1 MAIFFKCT
9 HFLLTDG
16 GTKVSRLYE
25 GLLEAFRLIISF
37 DPDLLTIVLLS
48 LRVSITAIII
58 STLIGVPL
66 GALLGLK
73 SEKRTRFFNKLIFT
87 FMGMPPVVAGLII
100 FLILSRQGP
109 FGVLSLLYTPTAMV
123 IAQVFLSSPIVIGLT
138 MVGIRAKGGEVEET
152 ARSLGA
158 SPVLTAWT
166 VIKESRYAIL
176 GAIISG
182 FSRVVAEVGAVMI
195 VGGNIEGHTRVMT
208 TAIVLETRKG
218 SFELA
223 IGLGLI
229 LLMISF
235 VVNSVLYT
243 IQRGGSKN

>member
-1 MAIFFKCT
+1 MA
-9 HFLLTDG
+9 
-16 GTKVSRLYE
+16 RLYE
-25 GLLEAFRLIISF
+25 GLLEAIRLIISF

-58 STLIGVPL
+58 STFIGVPL

-73 SEKRTRFFNKLIFT
+73 SERKTRFFNKLIFT
-87 FMGMPPVVAGLII
+87 FMGTPPVVAGLII

-109 FGVLSLLYTPTAMV
+109 LGVLGLIYTPTAMI
-123 IAQVFLSSPIVIGLT
+123 IAQVFLSSPIIIGMT
-138 MVGIRAKGGEVEET
+138 MVGIRAKGIEVEET

-158 SPVLTAWT
+158 GSALTAWT

-176 GAIISG
+176 GAIITG

-218 SFELA
+218 NFELA

-235 VVNSVLYT
+235 IVNSILYN
-243 IQRGGSKN
+243 IQRGGNKN

>member
-1 MAIFFKCT
+1 
-9 HFLLTDG
+9 L
-16 GTKVSRLYE
+16 SRLYQ
-25 GLLEAFRLIISF
+25 GLLEAIRLIISV
-37 DPDLLTIVLLS
+37 DPDLITIVFLS
-48 LRVSITAIII
+48 LRVSIIAIAI

-73 SEKRTRFFNKLIFT
+73 SEKKTRFFNKLIFT

-109 FGVLSLLYTPTAMV
+109 LGVLSLLYTPMAMI
-123 IAQVFLSSPIVIGLT
+123 IAQVFLSAPIVIGLT

-158 SPVLTAWT
+158 GSVLTAWT

-218 SFELA
+218 NFELA

-229 LLMISF
+229 LLLISF
-235 VVNSVLYT
+235 VVNSILYN
-243 IQRGGSKN
+243 IQRGGKKN

>member
-1 MAIFFKCT
+1 M
-9 HFLLTDG
+9 
-16 GTKVSRLYE
+16 SRLYE
-25 GLLEAFRLIISF
+25 GLLEAFRLILSF
-37 DPDLLTIVLLS
+37 DPDLLAIVLLS
-48 LRVSITAIII
+48 LRISITAIII
-58 STLIGVPL
+58 STIFGVPL

-73 SEKRTRFFNKLIFT
+73 EERKTRLFNKVIFT

-109 FGVLSLLYTPTAMV
+109 FGALGLLYTPSAMV
-123 IAQVFLSSPIVIGLT
+123 IAQVFLSSPLVIGLT
-138 MVGIRAKGGEVEET
+138 MVGIRAKGGEIEET

-158 SPVLTAWT
+158 GSALATWT
-166 VIKESRYAIL
+166 VVKESRYAIF
-176 GAIISG
+176 GAIITG

-218 SFELA
+218 NFELA

-235 VVNSVLYT
+235 MVNSILYT
-243 IQRGGSKN
+243 IQRGGNKD